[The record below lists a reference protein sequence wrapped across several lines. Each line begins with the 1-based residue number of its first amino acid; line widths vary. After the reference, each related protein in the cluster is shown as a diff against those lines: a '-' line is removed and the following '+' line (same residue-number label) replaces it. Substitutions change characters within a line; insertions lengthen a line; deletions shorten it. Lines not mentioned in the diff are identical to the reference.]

1 MQHPILHDPIFL
13 QRPSRSATKDDL
25 TIARDL
31 ADTLSAHADH
41 CIGLAAN
48 MIGESV
54 RILAVLDGSHVRVLV
69 NPEIIKH
76 SARRYKTE
84 EGCLSLEGVR
94 PTERYESIEVR
105 YRDEAFRKQRG
116 RFSGLVAEAI
126 QHEMD
131 HFEGKLI

>member
-13 QRPSRSATKDDL
+13 QRPSRPATKDDL
-25 TIARDL
+25 AIARDL

-41 CIGLAAN
+41 CVGLAAN

-116 RFSGLVAEAI
+116 KFSGLVAEAI

>member
-1 MQHPILHDPIFL
+1 MQHPILHDPNYHP
-13 QRPSRSATKDDL
+13 RPSPPAPPDDHP
-25 TIARDL
+25 IAR
-31 ADTLSAHADH
+31 AQAATLEAHAAPS
-41 CIGLAAN
+41 LRRAAK

-116 RFSGLVAEAI
+116 KFSGLVAEAI

>member
-1 MQHPILHDPIFL
+1 MPVCQESLL
-13 QRPSRSATKDDL
+13 QATTASLWITNSPQFDTFSAAST
-25 TIARDL
+25 
-31 ADTLSAHADH
+31 
-41 CIGLAAN
+41 
-48 MIGESV
+48 
-54 RILAVLDGSHVRVLV
+54 
-69 NPEIIKH
+69 
-76 SARRYKTE
+76 YQTE
-84 EGCLSLEGVR
+84 EGCLSLPDTR

>member
-1 MQHPILHDPIFL
+1 MQKTILHDPIFL

-25 TIARDL
+25 AIARDL

-41 CIGLAAN
+41 CVGLAAN

-131 HFEGKLI
+131 HFAGCLI

>member
-1 MQHPILHDPIFL
+1 MIQPILHDPIFL
-13 QRPSRSATKDDL
+13 SCPSRPATKDDL
-25 TIARDL
+25 AIARDL
-31 ADTLSAHADH
+31 ADTLRAHAGH

-54 RILAVLDGSHVRVLV
+54 RILAVLDGSRVRVLV

-76 SARRYKTE
+76 SARMYEAE
-84 EGCLSLEGVR
+84 EGCLSLPGTR
-94 PTERYESIEVR
+94 PVKRYESIEVR

-116 RFSGLVAEAI
+116 KFSGLVAEAI

-131 HFEGKLI
+131 HFEGTLI

>member
-1 MQHPILHDPIFL
+1 MQKTILHDPIFL

-25 TIARDL
+25 AIARDL

-54 RILAVLDGSHVRVLV
+54 RILAVLDGSRVRVLV

-84 EGCLSLEGVR
+84 ERCLSLEGVR

-116 RFSGLVAEAI
+116 KFSGLVAEAI